1 MLTERQNKILKTI
14 VEDYIKSAQP
24 VSSKKILEDMGVNIS
39 SATIRSECVIL
50 EEEGYLEKQHT
61 SSGRIPSTKGYRHYV
76 DHLMEKSE
84 FSEAKKQIEKIF
96 ATRNSSIDEVLEQTS
111 KIISEMTNL
120 ASVFS
125 INNKEDGLCLSK
137 VELVPISDMSA
148 TVLFVLSN
156 GTVQSKVYMLNTI
169 SLDELK
175 ISIDLFNERLSNA
188 RLSEIETR
196 VVAIRPILEKQ
207 VKKYDF
213 ILQTF
218 VNTILHS
225 ESEKTK
231 ATGMQY
237 LLANPEFDDPVKIKQ
252 VIQLIENSSPFK
264 WFDFQQKESKSKTNV
279 AIGIETGTENDDIS
293 IVGLEINQGNGK
305 KGSLTLVGPKRLE
318 YDKVSDLMEY
328 IDEKIEEQFGERNGG
343 NE

>member
-24 VSSKKILEDMGVNIS
+24 VSSKKILEDMAVSIS
-39 SATIRSECVIL
+39 SATIRSECVVL

-61 SSGRIPSTKGYRHYV
+61 SSGRIPSTKGYRYYV

-96 ATRNSSIDEVLEQTS
+96 ATRNNSIDEVLEQTS

-120 ASVFS
+120 ASVFTV
-125 INNKEDGLCLSK
+125 NNKEEGLCLSK
-137 VELVPISDMSA
+137 VELVPISEMNA

-156 GTVQSKVYMLNTI
+156 GTVHSKVFMLNTI

-175 ISIDLFNERLSNA
+175 ISIDLFNERLANA

-196 VVAIRPILEKQ
+196 VIAIRPILEKQ

-264 WFDFQQKESKSKTNV
+264 WFDFQQKEKKSKTNV

-305 KGSLTLVGPKRLE
+305 KGTLALVGPKRLD
-318 YDKVSDLMEY
+318 YDKVSNLMEY
-328 IDEKIEEQFGERNGG
+328 IDEKIEEQFGKGNGG